1 MNDWLPVLGGALVHG
16 PGVAFAAAFAISPG
30 IPALLALVLERR
42 VLHPRQEFVAFIY
55 GDPLLALAAA
65 TGVALCGGR
74 VADPVRG
81 LVTGGWAWATLAGW
95 LSFGLWQWRSEVRAG
110 QYTFAQAVS
119 PTKIWHQ
126 LVIYPVLGYLVT
138 AAALSGLAAGTT
150 AVGYPAKAL
159 IVLCIG
165 VWCAA
170 NLYDRKH
177 PKPGHPAYDWRKLRP
192 YAVDRRPSTPA
203 EPAHRP

>member
-1 MNDWLPVLGGALVHG
+1 MHDWAPVLGEALVHG
-16 PGVAFAAAFAISPG
+16 PWVAFAAAFAISPG

-42 VLHPRQEFVAFIY
+42 VLRPRQEFVAFIY

-74 VADPVRG
+74 AADSVRA
-81 LVTGGWAWATLAGW
+81 LVTGGWAWASMAGW
-95 LSFGLWQWRSEVRAG
+95 LGFGLWQWRSEVRAG

-126 LVIYPVLGYLVT
+126 MVIYPVLGYLVT
-138 AAALSGLAAGTT
+138 AAVLGGLAASTT

-159 IVLCIG
+159 IVLCVG
-165 VWCAA
+165 AWCAA
-170 NLYDRKH
+170 NVYDRRH

-192 YAVDRRPSTPA
+192 CAVVGRPSTPA
-203 EPAHRP
+203 ELAHRP